1 MVSAEGR
8 RSSARKA
15 SASSSKG
22 APSVTST
29 AAASSTKENSV
40 PSSSGSKP
48 SLQAKKGTN
57 EGLNSNKRNWFD
69 NASDRGSVVSTPK
82 KGPSEDLE
90 DLTV

>member
-48 SLQAKKGTN
+48 SLAKKGTN